1 MAARSPAALNA
12 GSGGAFFSTVPCRL
26 PAIARPSPGRRAC
39 RIRLRFMKK
48 WQALPSS
55 FRSGHPSN
63 DCGVRSSA
71 LFKTIFW
78 SNSCYKKPMAGKED
92 TRPLDERPREI
103 LRLIIRSYVTS
114 GEPVG
119 SRTLAKSI
127 EWRLSPATIR
137 NIMSDLEDDGYLAQP
152 HTSAGRIPSEK
163 GYRFYV
169 DNLGDSGK
177 VSKAD
182 ERYISRMLAESE
194 SPEDVMSRA
203 SMVLSTISKNV
214 GIVIAPPMAATVL
227 KHIEFVDLTDGK
239 ILVVFVSKS
248 GLLQRKLIRVGE
260 RYSQDELDKAGRYLV
275 EKFSG
280 KTLTEIRNE
289 LLRMM
294 QAERT
299 LFDRM
304 LSLLRTWGETLCEE
318 AGPDSIYL
326 QGTSNILNQPEF
338 ADVERMRM
346 LFQMFEEKGRL
357 VKILNECISNNPP
370 EGVKISIGSE
380 LGVPDMRDFT
390 LIASSYASNDRTTG
404 FLGIIGPTRMEYER
418 GISIVGYLGRIVGG

>member
-1 MAARSPAALNA
+1 MTAKTDARAL
-12 GSGGAFFSTVPCRL
+12 
-26 PAIARPSPGRRAC
+26 
-39 RIRLRFMKK
+39 
-48 WQALPSS
+48 
-55 FRSGHPSN
+55 
-63 DCGVRSSA
+63 D
-71 LFKTIFW
+71 
-78 SNSCYKKPMAGKED
+78 D
-92 TRPLDERPREI
+92 RPREI
-103 LRLIIRSYVTS
+103 LKLIVRSYVNS
-114 GEPVG
+114 GDPVG
-119 SRTLAKSI
+119 SRSLAKLM

-137 NIMSDLEDDGYLAQP
+137 NIMSDLEEEGYLAQP

-169 DNLGDSGK
+169 DNLADSGK
-177 VSKAD
+177 VSKSD
-182 ERYISRMLAESE
+182 ERYINRVLSESE
-194 SPEDVMSRA
+194 TPEDIMSRA
-203 SMVLSTISKNV
+203 SFILSTISRNV
-214 GIVIAPPMAATVL
+214 GLVIAPPMAATIL
-227 KHIEFVDLTDGK
+227 KHIEFVELGDGK
-239 ILVVFVSKS
+239 ILVVFVSKT
-248 GLLQRKLIRVGE
+248 GLLQRKLIRVAE
-260 RYSQDELDKAGRYLV
+260 RYTQEELDKAGRYLV

-289 LLRMM
+289 LVRLM
-294 QAERT
+294 QFERT

-304 LSLLRTWGETLCEE
+304 LALLRTWGETLCEE

-380 LGVPDMRDFT
+380 LGVPNMRDFT
-390 LIASSYASNDRTTG
+390 LITSSYASNDHTTG

-418 GISIVGYLGRIVGG
+418 SISIVSYLGRLIGEMINA